1 MIETVLL
8 AMLVAKIKGYKLTP
22 LFKDWAIYPAMIF
35 TLFYVFL
42 QITIFC
48 GYYGFIKYAKL
59 FETIYIFTFLPLIF
73 KYRLYVSA
81 FAGSVCIFIGTAL
94 NKLAMSANGYK
105 MPVFPTLS
113 YITGYTKPESFLKV
127 KDIHILG
134 SKVTK
139 IKFLTDYIDLGYSIL
154 SIGDVFIRLFAFIII
169 FNSIKYINEIN
180 IKHKKVLG
188 GKTKYVKNII
198 V

>member
-8 AMLVAKIKGYKLTP
+8 ALLIAKIKGYKLTM
-22 LFKDWAIYPAMIF
+22 LFKCWVIYPSVIF

-59 FETIYIFTFLPLIF
+59 FEMLYIFTFLPLIF

-81 FAGSVCIFIGTAL
+81 FVGSMFIFIGTAL
-94 NKLAMSANGYK
+94 NKLAIVVNGGK

-127 KDIHILG
+127 RDIHILG
-134 SKVTK
+134 SELTK
-139 IKFLTDYIDLGYSIL
+139 LKFLTDYIDLGYSIL
-154 SIGDVFIRLFAFIII
+154 SIGDVFIRIFAFIII
-169 FNSIKYINEIN
+169 FNSIKYINEAN
-180 IKHKKVLG
+180 LKQNKRLG
-188 GKTKYVKNII
+188 RKTKYVKNII
-198 V
+198 I